1 MKTNAKSLSAFTL
14 LEIMIVITI
23 IGVLAAMAVPN
34 IVDSLDR
41 SRRRA
46 CVVNLKNI
54 EAAKVQWAAENRKLS
69 TETPSEDELFGPGKP
84 IRDKLACPSGGTYSL
99 NPVDDKPTCSVPGHS
114 Y

>member
-34 IVDSLDR
+34 ILESVDN

-46 CVVNLKNI
+46 CVINLKNI
-54 EAAKVQWAAENRKLS
+54 EGAKVRWAAENRKLS
-69 TETPSEDELFGPGKP
+69 TETPTEDEMFGKGKY
-84 IRDKLACPSGGTYSL
+84 IRDQLVCPSGGTYSL
-99 NPVDDKPTCSVPGHS
+99 NPVEDKPTCSVTGHS